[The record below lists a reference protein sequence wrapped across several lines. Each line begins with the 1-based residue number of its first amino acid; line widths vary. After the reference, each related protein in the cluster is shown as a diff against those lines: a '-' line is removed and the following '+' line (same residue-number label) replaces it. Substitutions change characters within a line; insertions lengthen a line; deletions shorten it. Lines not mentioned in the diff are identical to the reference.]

1 MSKVNKSMDE
11 KKKIL
16 DSKTI
21 VQLMKYGVIGVSN
34 TLITLV
40 VFYVMNTLMGLPY
53 GLSNITGY
61 VLGVVNSF
69 VWNRRWVFKTDG
81 KLMREAGLFVC
92 GFLLCMALQGIVS
105 WILLEPCNMKNMAEI
120 PWLPMKNTGEN
131 IVMVI
136 AMVAYTLANYVYNRL
151 VTFKTKEET
160 HE

>member
-1 MSKVNKSMDE
+1 MKEN
-11 KKKIL
+11 KKIL
-16 DSKTI
+16 DRKTI

-34 TLITLV
+34 TLITLA

-53 GLSNITGY
+53 GISNITGY
-61 VLGVVNSF
+61 VLGVINSF

-120 PWLPMKNTGEN
+120 SWLPMKKSGEN

-136 AMVAYTLANYVYNRL
+136 AMVVYTLANYVYNRL
-151 VTFKTKEET
+151 VTFKAQQEEQ
-160 HE
+160 EEQE